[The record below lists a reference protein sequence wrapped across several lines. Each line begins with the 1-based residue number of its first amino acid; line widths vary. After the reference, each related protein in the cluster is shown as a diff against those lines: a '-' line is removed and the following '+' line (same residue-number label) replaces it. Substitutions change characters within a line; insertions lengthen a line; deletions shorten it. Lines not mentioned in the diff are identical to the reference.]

1 MKKLF
6 SLFLALFASVI
17 AIYASTKVDGIWYH
31 FYGDG
36 TAYVGYRGS
45 YSGEYDNEY
54 SGSVTIPE
62 TVTYKGTTYS
72 VIRISNEAF
81 SGCSS
86 LKSVTIGNNVKS
98 IGEGAFWDCT
108 SLTSV
113 TIGSSVTS
121 IGLDAFR
128 NTGIYNDNSNWE
140 NRVLYIDN
148 CLIKAKTDISGAY
161 TIKDNTRSIAND
173 AFWNCESLTSI
184 TIPNS
189 VTSIGVEVFEYC
201 SSLTSI
207 TIPNSVTSIGEM
219 AFTGCSSLTS
229 IAIPNSVTSIGRWA
243 FGDCSSLTSV
253 TIGSGV
259 TSIEEKAFYNTGI
272 YNDESN
278 WKNGVLYIDN
288 YLIAAKTDISGAYTI
303 KDNTRL
309 IAEYAFSDCSALT
322 SITIPNS
329 VTRIQYSA
337 FEDCSSLTSV
347 KIGSGVTSIGNYA
360 FDGCDKLYDVYCYTP
375 EPPTASNRS
384 FSQYNAFL
392 YVPCDSKKAFMID
405 DVFGNFKYIECVE
418 SDANA
423 VDNVTIPQNDVQKIL
438 RDGQMSIIRDGKRYN
453 AIGQEL

>member
-17 AIYASTKVDGIWYH
+17 AIHAATKVDGIWYH

-36 TAYVGYRGS
+36 TAYVTCRGS
-45 YSGEYDNEY
+45 DWYEYDNEY

-72 VIRISNEAF
+72 VIYISSEAF
-81 SGCSS
+81 KGCSS
-86 LKSVTIGNNVKS
+86 LKSVTIGNNVTS
-98 IGEGAFWDCT
+98 IGDWAFEDCT

-113 TIGSSVTS
+113 TIGSGVTS
-121 IGLDAFR
+121 IGSDAFR
-128 NTGIYNDNSNWE
+128 NTGIYKDNSNWE

-148 CLIKAKTDISGAY
+148 CLIKAKTNISGAY
-161 TIKDNTRSIAND
+161 TIKDNTRLIADNAFYLCTSLTSITIPNSVTSIGTE
-173 AFWNCESLTSI
+173 AFYACESLTSITIPNRVTSINFATFEGCESLTSI

-189 VTSIGVEVFEYC
+189 VTSIG
-201 SSLTSI
+201 
-207 TIPNSVTSIGEM
+207 
-219 AFTGCSSLTS
+219 
-229 IAIPNSVTSIGRWA
+229 RWA
-243 FGDCSSLTSV
+243 FGECSSLKSV

-259 TSIEEKAFYNTGI
+259 TYIGEKAFYNTGI
-272 YNDESN
+272 YKDESN

-309 IAEYAFSDCSALT
+309 IADYAFNGCKSLT

-329 VTRIQYSA
+329 VTSIERETFSG
-337 FEDCSSLTSV
+337 CSSLTSV
-347 KIGSGVTSIGNYA
+347 TIGSGVTSIGYYA
-360 FDGCDKLYDVYCYTP
+360 FYGCDKLYDVYCYTP
-375 EPPTASNRS
+375 EPPTAYESS

-392 YVPCDSKKAFMID
+392 YVPCDSKKAFMLD

-438 RDGQMSIIRDGKRYN
+438 RDGQMCIIRDGKRYN
-453 AIGQEL
+453 AMGQEL

>member
-36 TAYVGYRGS
+36 TAYVTYRGS

-86 LKSVTIGNNVKS
+86 LKSVTIGNNVTS

-128 NTGIYNDNSNWE
+128 NTGIYNDESNWE

-148 CLIKAKTDISGAY
+148 YLIEAKTNISGAY
-161 TIKDNTRSIAND
+161 TIKDNTRLIAYN
-173 AFWNCESLTSI
+173 AFDGCVSLTSI

-189 VTSIGVEVFEYC
+189 VTSIGNKAFYFC
-201 SSLTSI
+201 KSLTSI
-207 TIPNSVTSIGEM
+207 TIPNRVTSIGEST
-219 AFTGCSSLTS
+219 FSSCSSLTS
-229 IAIPNSVTSIGRWA
+229 ITIPNSVTSIGRWA

-259 TSIEEKAFYNTGI
+259 TSIKEKAFYNTGI

-309 IAEYAFSDCSALT
+309 IAEYAFNGCKSLT

-329 VTRIQYSA
+329 VTSIERETFSG
-337 FEDCSSLTSV
+337 CSSLTSV

-360 FDGCDKLYDVYCYTP
+360 FDGCDKLYEVYCYTP
-375 EPPTASNRS
+375 EPPTAYESS

-392 YVPCDSKKAFMID
+392 YVPCDSKKAFMLD

-423 VDNVTIPQNDVQKIL
+423 VDNVTIRQNDVQKIL
-438 RDGQMSIIRDGKRYN
+438 RDGQMFIIRDGKRYN
-453 AIGQEL
+453 AMGQEL

>member
-17 AIYASTKVDGIWYH
+17 AIHAATKVDGIWYL

-36 TAYVGYRGS
+36 TAYVTYRGS

-86 LKSVTIGNNVKS
+86 LKSVTIGNNVTS

-113 TIGSSVTS
+113 TIGSGVTS
-121 IGLDAFR
+121 IGSDAFR
-128 NTGIYNDNSNWE
+128 NTGIYNVESNWE

-148 CLIKAKTDISGAY
+148 CLIAAKTDISGAY
-161 TIKDNTRSIAND
+161 TIKDNTRLIAYN
-173 AFWNCESLTSI
+173 AFDGCESLTSI
-184 TIPNS
+184 T
-189 VTSIGVEVFEYC
+189 
-201 SSLTSI
+201 
-207 TIPNSVTSIGEM
+207 
-219 AFTGCSSLTS
+219 
-229 IAIPNSVTSIGRWA
+229 IPNSVTSIGRWA

-259 TSIEEKAFYNTGI
+259 TNIKEKAFYNTGI

-288 YLIAAKTDISGAYTI
+288 CLIAAKTDISGAYTI

-309 IAEYAFSDCSALT
+309 IAEYAFNGCSSLT

-329 VTRIQYSA
+329 VTSIERETFSG
-337 FEDCSSLTSV
+337 CSSLTSV

-360 FDGCDKLYDVYCYTP
+360 FDGCDKLYEVYCYTP
-375 EPPTASNRS
+375 EPPTAYESS

>member
-17 AIYASTKVDGIWYH
+17 AIHAATKVDGIWYL

-36 TAYVGYRGS
+36 TAYVTYRGS

-86 LKSVTIGNNVKS
+86 LKSVTIGNNVTS

-113 TIGSSVTS
+113 TIGS
-121 IGLDAFR
+121 
-128 NTGIYNDNSNWE
+128 
-140 NRVLYIDN
+140 
-148 CLIKAKTDISGAY
+148 
-161 TIKDNTRSIAND
+161 
-173 AFWNCESLTSI
+173 
-184 TIPNS
+184 
-189 VTSIGVEVFEYC
+189 
-201 SSLTSI
+201 
-207 TIPNSVTSIGEM
+207 
-219 AFTGCSSLTS
+219 
-229 IAIPNSVTSIGRWA
+229 
-243 FGDCSSLTSV
+243 
-253 TIGSGV
+253 GV
-259 TSIEEKAFYNTGI
+259 TNIKEKAFYNTGI

-288 YLIAAKTDISGAYTI
+288 CLIAAKTDISGAYTI

-309 IAEYAFSDCSALT
+309 IAEYAFNGCSSLT

-329 VTRIQYSA
+329 VTSIERETFSG
-337 FEDCSSLTSV
+337 CSSLTSV

-360 FDGCDKLYDVYCYTP
+360 FDGCDKLYEVYCYTP
-375 EPPTASNRS
+375 EPPTAYESS

>member
-81 SGCSS
+81 KGCSS

-173 AFWNCESLTSI
+173 AFWNCE
-184 TIPNS
+184 
-189 VTSIGVEVFEYC
+189 
-201 SSLTSI
+201 SLTSI